1 MTQGRKIV
9 VETRDL
15 NVSIS
20 GCDVLKDINLRI
32 LENSFTGLI
41 GPNGGGKTTL
51 LRTLLGLI
59 PPDRGEVRIEGK
71 LLGTGRRRT
80 WIMGYVPQ
88 QIRVDRRF
96 PLSVL
101 DAVVMGRYGRI
112 GLGRRAGRT
121 DREIALDCLD
131 RVGLAHLARVRIGD
145 LSGGEQQRVFIAR
158 ALSASPKV
166 LILDEPTAAVDV
178 AAQDS
183 FYRLL
188 QELRQAYSL
197 TVVMA
202 THDIGI
208 VPIYC
213 DAIACLNRTLHLHG
227 RPEEIL
233 KNEVFKK
240 LYGTEVEVVM
250 HGKIPHRMIGG
261 HHHD

>member
-1 MTQGRKIV
+1 VTKERKVV
-9 VETRDL
+9 VETRHL
-15 NVSIS
+15 HVAIN
-20 GCDVLKDINLRI
+20 GCAVLKDVNLRL

-59 PPDRGEVRIEGK
+59 RPESGEVLVEGQR
-71 LLGTGRRRT
+71 LGTGRKGA
-80 WIMGYVPQ
+80 WVMGYVPQ
-88 QIRVDRRF
+88 QIRIDRRF

-101 DAVVMGRYGRI
+101 DAVVMGRYGTI
-112 GLGRRAGRT
+112 GLGRRAGRR

-131 RVGLAHLARVRIGD
+131 RVGLVHLARVRIGD

-166 LILDEPTAAVDV
+166 LILDEPMAAVDV
-178 AAQDS
+178 AAQDG
-183 FYRLL
+183 FYRLIKKL
-188 QELRQAYSL
+188 QQSYSL

-202 THDIGI
+202 THDIGV

-240 LYGTEVEVVM
+240 LYGSEVEVVM
-250 HGKIPHRMIGG
+250 HGKLPHRMIGG
-261 HHHD
+261 HPHG